1 VSPIDGDS
9 EGEHA
14 GPLLP
19 RRQGEVPLRRRTRAR
34 GRRVVVGVGD
44 TGDGSVTAD
53 TLTAPNPPGIPVA
66 GGSLP
71 VTLPR

>member
-1 VSPIDGDS
+1 MRARCCHGANVRSRC
-9 EGEHA
+9 A
-14 GPLLP
+14 GT
-19 RRQGEVPLRRRTRAR
+19 TRVR

-44 TGDGSVTAD
+44 TGGRSVIPD